1 MKDDKNLKNQ
11 IKKIPHRKNQK
22 VEENQQWYLNQIKL
36 NQNNFV
42 KNNSIAI
49 KNHKNQQ
56 VKNKEIDYQ

>member
-36 NQNNFV
+36 N
-42 KNNSIAI
+42 
-49 KNHKNQQ
+49 
-56 VKNKEIDYQ
+56 

>member
-42 KNNSIAI
+42 KNNSIVI

-56 VKNKEIDYQ
+56 VKNNEIDYQ